1 MCVDIKKNKRV
12 KVEIEFSIQYGIS
25 WSQPQAFDSWRK
37 KKRLAN
43 LNREKPKNIENKKVV
58 KLKQYWDRFYRCVY

>member
-1 MCVDIKKNKRV
+1 M
-12 KVEIEFSIQYGIS
+12 EFHDLNLKLLIHEE
-25 WSQPQAFDSWRK
+25 

>member
-1 MCVDIKKNKRV
+1 MCVDIKKIRGLRLKLNFQFSM
-12 KVEIEFSIQYGIS
+12 EFHDLNLKLLI
-25 WSQPQAFDSWRK
+25 REEK

-58 KLKQYWDRFYRCVY
+58 KLKQYWDRF